1 METKSEKLLSELKKL
16 ANVGNI
22 EGSAVVARNGLMI
35 ASDLPRDVDERR
47 LGAMSATMMGAVE
60 TAAIT
65 LNKGTIKRVTAEIEK
80 AILITMGAGKKAILV
95 VSATPNANL
104 GMLMVEM
111 EERVKNIREIIGV

>member
-95 VSATPNANL
+95 VSASPNANL

>member
-16 ANVGNI
+16 ANVGSI
-22 EGSAVVARNGLMI
+22 EGSAVVARNGLII

-65 LNKGTIKRVTAEIEK
+65 LNKGQIKRVTAEIEK
-80 AILITMGAGKKAILV
+80 AILVTMGAGKKAILV
-95 VSATPNANL
+95 VSASPDANL

-111 EERVKNIREIIGV
+111 EERVKSIMEILGV

>member
-16 ANVGNI
+16 ANVGSI
-22 EGSAVVARNGLMI
+22 EGSAVVARNGLI
-35 ASDLPRDVDERR
+35 IVSDLPRDVDERR

-65 LNKGTIKRVTAEIEK
+65 LNKGQIKRVTAEIEK
-80 AILITMGAGKKAILV
+80 AILVAMGAGKKAILV
-95 VSATPNANL
+95 VSASPDANL

-111 EERVKNIREIIGV
+111 EERVKSIMEILGV

>member
-16 ANVGNI
+16 ANVGSI
-22 EGSAVVARNGLMI
+22 EGSAVVARNGLII

-80 AILITMGAGKKAILV
+80 AILVTMGAGKKAILV
-95 VSATPNANL
+95 VSASPDANL

-111 EERVKNIREIIGV
+111 EERVKSIMEIMGV

>member
-16 ANVGNI
+16 ANVGGI
-22 EGSAVVARNGLMI
+22 EGSAVVARNGLII

-65 LNKGTIKRVTAEIEK
+65 LNKGQIKRVTAEIEK
-80 AILITMGAGKKAILV
+80 AILVTMGAGKKAILV
-95 VSATPNANL
+95 VSASPDANL

-111 EERVKNIREIIGV
+111 EERVKNIMEIIGV

>member
-16 ANVGNI
+16 ANVGGI
-22 EGSAVVARNGLMI
+22 EGSAVVARNGLII

-80 AILITMGAGKKAILV
+80 AILVTMGAGKKAILV
-95 VSATPNANL
+95 VSASPDANL

-111 EERVKNIREIIGV
+111 EERVKSIMEILGV